1 MRTTAVKCAAAILP
15 MLGLLASMSAS
26 GQTRG
31 GSPGAM
37 PEAPPRDIGLVFA
50 QICMSSGADPERV
63 AAAVALLAPGTRPLP
78 TEATRQLQG
87 ATGGVAWAL
96 RASGARLLVEMTPA
110 QVCALRALTADTR
123 GVEREVASLVSQFAD
138 GLGGR
143 HKLVAEME
151 QPLAVGQG
159 TLRHVAHKVELKALP
174 GSSALVSVT
183 TTSPAGAQRQ
193 SVMSFSLVAEP
204 Y

>member
-1 MRTTAVKCAAAILP
+1 MRTAMTRAAAAFLP
-15 MLGLLASMSAS
+15 MLGLLASVEAS

-31 GSPGAM
+31 GAATS
-37 PEAPPRDIGLVFA
+37 EAPPRDIGLVFA
-50 QICMSSGADPERV
+50 QICMSNGADPRRV
-63 AAAVALLAPGTRPLP
+63 EAAVALVAPGTRPLP
-78 TEATRQLQG
+78 TEATQQLQG

-110 QVCALRALTADTR
+110 QVCAVRALTADTR
-123 GVEREVASLVSQFAD
+123 GVEREVASLVSQLAD
-138 GLGGR
+138 SLGSR
-143 HKLVAEME
+143 HKVVAEID

-159 TLRHVAHKVELKALP
+159 TLRHMSHKIEIKGTP

-193 SVMSFSLVAEP
+193 SVLSFSLVAEP